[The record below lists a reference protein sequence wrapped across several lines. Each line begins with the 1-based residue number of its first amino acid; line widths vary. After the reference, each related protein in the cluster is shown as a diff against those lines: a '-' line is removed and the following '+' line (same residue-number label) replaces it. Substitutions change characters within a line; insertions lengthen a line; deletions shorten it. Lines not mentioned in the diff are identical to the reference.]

1 VGLLA
6 GYAYAAKYTAFPIA
20 IYALGFIAW
29 RARKLGP
36 VLQAAGCALLMAG
49 PWMARNWIW
58 YQNPIAPFGNWIFR
72 NPYIHVIF
80 EQDYSAY
87 LRTYSMPSLG
97 PLPVEVT
104 LRGGFTQGIIGP
116 AFLVLPAALLALRY
130 RAGRRLLLA
139 GALVFST
146 YFANIGTRFL
156 IPCLPFFSL
165 AMALALAESAPLLGA
180 LMVFHAVASWP
191 PVMKKYVNSYCWRL
205 AGFPYKAALRITPP
219 EKYLS
224 EHSSGYGGARTIEA
238 YAPPGEPVLSM
249 TEVAHSY
256 TTHQVLVSFHSA
268 SNQAVA
274 DTVNMGW
281 NAEGQPSVQRVFQF
295 PERPARR
302 MRVLQTAQPE
312 NSEQWTVHE
321 LRFYYQGKEL
331 LRNPGWRL
339 RAWPNPWEVQAAF
352 DNSLATRWR
361 SNEVAFPGMYVD
373 ADFGAEQKVDEVR
386 LITSSDFM
394 RIRLRLEA
402 MNAAGGWE
410 TVNENPKLEPAPVPS
425 GIRLMATS
433 EMRARGIR
441 NLLIHDSD
449 FGAEDFAKDPE
460 AWGLK
465 LVARGEDTRLYRTI
479 W

>member
-1 VGLLA
+1 
-6 GYAYAAKYTAFPIA
+6 
-20 IYALGFIAW
+20 
-29 RARKLGP
+29 
-36 VLQAAGCALLMAG
+36 
-49 PWMARNWIW
+49 
-58 YQNPIAPFGNWIFR
+58 
-72 NPYIHVIF
+72 
-80 EQDYSAY
+80 
-87 LRTYSMPSLG
+87 
-97 PLPVEVT
+97 
-104 LRGGFTQGIIGP
+104 
-116 AFLVLPAALLALRY
+116 
-130 RAGRRLLLA
+130 
-139 GALVFST
+139 
-146 YFANIGTRFL
+146 
-156 IPCLPFFSL
+156 
-165 AMALALAESAPLLGA
+165 
-180 LMVFHAVASWP
+180 
-191 PVMKKYVNSYCWRL
+191 
-205 AGFPYKAALRITPP
+205 
-219 EKYLS
+219 
-224 EHSSGYGGARTIEA
+224 
-238 YAPPGEPVLSM
+238 
-249 TEVAHSY
+249 
-256 TTHQVLVSFHSA
+256 
-268 SNQAVA
+268 
-274 DTVNMGW
+274 
-281 NAEGQPSVQRVFQF
+281 
-295 PERPARR
+295 